1 MVIVIVL
8 VIAVIALVAFIV
20 GIVTGAHIASGRAIP
35 WRARSRYSAVMAQAL
50 TAEMTALRADVRAG
64 LLADLSDA
72 TAALPTSHGHIT
84 HPVITALPEHRQ
96 IER

>member
-20 GIVTGAHIASGRAIP
+20 GIVTGAHIASTRTIRRAYGHAADP
-35 WRARSRYSAVMAQAL
+35 HGL
-50 TAEMTALRADVRAG
+50 TAAEHAELAALRITVAQLGYGSPA
-64 LLADLSDA
+64 LSRPPPA
-72 TAALPTSHGHIT
+72 HIA
-84 HPVITALPEHRQ
+84 HPVITALPQHRQ

>member
-20 GIVTGAHIASGRAIP
+20 GIVTGAHIASTRTIRRAYGHTTDP
-35 WRARSRYSAVMAQAL
+35 QAL
-50 TAEMTALRADVRAG
+50 TDAELATLRVALRAQLG
-64 LLADLSDA
+64 YTPTTLPPP
-72 TAALPTSHGHIT
+72 TAHIA
-84 HPVITALPEHRQ
+84 HPVITAQPHHRQ